1 MDAQLFMN
9 PIALNSYRSLPEQM
23 FSGDLPVAT
32 GNPQL
37 MILNDGLLQ
46 EYEIADTWFRS
57 AQGLRI
63 LSGHTVNED
72 NPPIA
77 MAYAGH
83 QFGHHVP
90 LLGDGR
96 AHMLGQMHTANGA
109 VDIQLKGSGPTAFSR
124 GGDGR
129 ATLASVLRE
138 YIISE
143 AMAGLGIPT
152 TRSLAVIETGDQVYR
167 EQREA
172 GAILARTARSHI
184 RIGSFQYAAESLG
197 SDAVKAL
204 GDYVIDQHFPQLAS
218 EEHRYAQ
225 LLATVSERQA
235 SLIAQ
240 WMLVGF
246 IHGVMNTDNVSVV
259 GETIDFGPCAFM
271 DEFDANKAF
280 SSIDRRGRYAW
291 AKQPGIGL
299 WNLAR
304 LAETLLPLLNND
316 RDTAISIAE
325 TRLETFMPVFQK
337 AFYGGLQEKLGLTD
351 HTEINKLFADETLEL
366 LGEHAIDMT
375 VFFETLTRV
384 AGGEADQVLL
394 ELFNDQ
400 EAAQLWLTQ
409 WKGLRA
415 NHADT
420 AQRMRRVNPAIIA
433 RNHRVEEALQAAT
446 SNNDL
451 SLLVRLTAALR
462 NPYECTSENL
472 DLQTPP
478 LPEQRVTATFC
489 GT

>member
-1 MDAQLFMN
+1 MN
-9 PIALNSYRSLPEQM
+9 PIALNSYRSLPGQM
-23 FSGDLPVAT
+23 FTEDIPLAT
-32 GNPQL
+32 RDPRL
-37 MILNDGLLQ
+37 MILNDRLLQ

-57 AQGLRI
+57 AEGLGV
-63 LSGHTVNED
+63 LSGHSINAD

-96 AHMLGQMHTANGA
+96 AHMLGQMRTADGA
-109 VDIQLKGSGPTAFSR
+109 VDIQLKGSGRTAFSR

-138 YIISE
+138 YIVSE

-152 TRSLAVIETGDQVYR
+152 TRSLAVIETGDPVFRDQD
-167 EQREA
+167 EA

-197 SDAVKAL
+197 SDAVRAL
-204 GDYVIDQHFPQLAS
+204 ADYVIDQHFPELANQ
-218 EEHRYAQ
+218 EHRYAA
-225 LLATVSERQA
+225 LLSAVSDRQA
-235 SLIAQ
+235 SLIAR

-246 IHGVMNTDNVSVV
+246 IHGVMNTDNMSVV

-271 DEFDANKAF
+271 DEFSANKVF

-304 LAETLLPLLNND
+304 FAETLLPLLSSD
-316 RDTAISIAE
+316 SDSAIRIAE
-325 TRLETFMPVFQK
+325 TRLENFMPAFQTV
-337 AFYGGLQEKLGLTD
+337 FYGGLQEKLGLSD
-351 HTEINKLFADETLEL
+351 QAKINKAFADETLEL
-366 LGEHAIDMT
+366 LDEQAIDMT
-375 VFFETLTRV
+375 VFFDMLTRV
-384 AGGEADQVLL
+384 AGSEPDQALL
-394 ELFNDQ
+394 ELFKDQ
-400 EAAQLWLTQ
+400 EAAQQWLTRWQ
-409 WKGLRA
+409 GLTGG
-415 NHADT
+415 HADT
-420 AQRMRRVNPAIIA
+420 AQRMRRVNPAVIA
-433 RNHRVEEALQAAT
+433 RNHRVEEALQEAT
-446 SNNDL
+446 GKQDL
-451 SLLVRLTAALR
+451 GLLMRLTAALR
-462 NPYECTSENL
+462 NPYELTAENV

-478 LPEQRVTATFC
+478 LPEERVTATFC